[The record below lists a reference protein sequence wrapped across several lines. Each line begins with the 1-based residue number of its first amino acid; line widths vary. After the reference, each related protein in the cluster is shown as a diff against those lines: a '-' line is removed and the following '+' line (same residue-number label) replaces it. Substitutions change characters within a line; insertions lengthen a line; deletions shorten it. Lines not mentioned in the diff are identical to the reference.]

1 MGKIAA
7 DLQRS
12 ATATDSLGN
21 AQVKLVLGVGDK

>member
-21 AQVKLVLGVGDK
+21 AQVKLALDAKEK